1 MNMFPGSF
9 DSAPNIANWFTIN
22 KDGTVRMVSGKVEIG
37 QGINTA
43 FVQIAAEE

>member
-37 QGINTA
+37 QGINRKCY
-43 FVQIAAEE
+43 EGNEN